1 MACRAAGGGQ
11 VTADIQAQVAET
23 RLRQGLPATI
33 EDAVLLS
40 QLAAAILADEL
51 AAKGDAAA

>member
-1 MACRAAGGGQ
+1 M
-11 VTADIQAQVAET
+11 TADIQAQVAET